1 MGVCR
6 LFTCRKTGDITHSPG
21 MESQFKEATT
31 VIQMQLWMNNLHPKL
46 EQEWFLI
53 IIMIDEMGRARPL
66 PSTLAEYL
74 KINLSEE
81 QYFIKVFKKYWSGH
95 F

>member
-1 MGVCR
+1 
-6 LFTCRKTGDITHSPG
+6 
-21 MESQFKEATT
+21 
-31 VIQMQLWMNNLHPKL
+31 
-46 EQEWFLI
+46 
-53 IIMIDEMGRARPL
+53 MGRARPL

-95 F
+95 FQDTLQLTIARKGIKEGKQEIIVDYSRIVDKR